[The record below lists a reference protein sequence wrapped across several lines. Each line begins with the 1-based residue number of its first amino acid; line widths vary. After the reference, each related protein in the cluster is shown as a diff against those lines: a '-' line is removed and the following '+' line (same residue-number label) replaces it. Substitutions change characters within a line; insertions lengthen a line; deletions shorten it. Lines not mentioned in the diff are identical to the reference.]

1 MSLTLRNTFGCTEAV
16 IDEDISV
23 HRFYQIAHI
32 LSNDL
37 DVVYLQ
43 KEDDFDNI
51 SWNFSFHRHL
61 LTLHY
66 SIYNGISIFP
76 TRVEGAKRREN
87 RAVEELANVLQGK
100 LMTVKSPVPLKEA
113 LKPTI

>member
-1 MSLTLRNTFGCTEAV
+1 MSLTLRTTFGCTEAV

-37 DVVYLQ
+37 DVTFLD
-43 KEDDFDNI
+43 KEDDFDTI
-51 SWNFSFHRHL
+51 SWNFNFHHKY

-76 TRVEGAKRREN
+76 TRTADARRREN
-87 RAVEELANVLQGK
+87 RAVEELASVLEGK
-100 LMTVKSPVPLKEA
+100 LMSVDKRIKMAV
-113 LKPTI
+113 

>member
-1 MSLTLRNTFGCTEAV
+1 MSLTLRNTFGCTEAI

-43 KEDDFDNI
+43 KEDDFDTI
-51 SWNFSFHRHL
+51 SWNFNFHRHL

-76 TRVEGAKRREN
+76 TRGEGAKRREN
-87 RAVEELANVLQGK
+87 RAVEELANVLHDK
-100 LMTVKSPVPLKEA
+100 LMRLFAPPA
-113 LKPTI
+113 LKSAI

>member
-1 MSLTLRNTFGCTEAV
+1 MSLTLRTTFGCTEAV
-16 IDEDISV
+16 IDEDISL

-37 DVVYLQ
+37 DVIFLQ
-43 KEDDFDNI
+43 KEDDFDTI
-51 SWNFSFHRHL
+51 SWNFNFHHHL

-76 TRVEGAKRREN
+76 TRTADAKRREN
-87 RAVEELANVLQGK
+87 RAVEELSNVLEGK
-100 LMTVKSPVPLKEA
+100 LMTADLRMKIA
-113 LKPTI
+113 

>member
-1 MSLTLRNTFGCTEAV
+1 MSLTLRPLFGCTEAV

-32 LSNDL
+32 LGEELEVKFL
-37 DVVYLQ
+37 D
-43 KEDDFDNI
+43 KEDEFDSI
-51 SWNFSFHRHL
+51 SWHFSFHGHL

-76 TRVEGAKRREN
+76 TRLYSAKRREN
-87 RAVEELANVLQGK
+87 RAVEELSSVLADK
-100 LMTVKSPVPLKEA
+100 LIKADRRMKIA
-113 LKPTI
+113 

>member
-1 MSLTLRNTFGCTEAV
+1 MSLTLRTLFGSTEAV

-32 LSNDL
+32 LGNEL
-37 DVVYLQ
+37 DVKFLD
-43 KEDDFDNI
+43 KEDEFDSI
-51 SWNFSFHRHL
+51 SWHFLFHGHQ

-76 TRVEGAKRREN
+76 TRLYSAKRREN
-87 RAVEELANVLQGK
+87 RAVEELSSVLADK
-100 LMTVKSPVPLKEA
+100 LIAVDRRMKLSAV
-113 LKPTI
+113 